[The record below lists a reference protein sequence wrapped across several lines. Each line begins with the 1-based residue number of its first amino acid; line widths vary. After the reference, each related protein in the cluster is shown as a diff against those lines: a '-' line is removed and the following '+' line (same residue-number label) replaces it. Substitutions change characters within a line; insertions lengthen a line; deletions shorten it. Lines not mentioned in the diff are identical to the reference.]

1 MKNRSENTEKQEQ
14 VDASYMSVQK
24 KSSDDAF
31 VDTFD
36 VCKGLSVS
44 DYACQTTRHLGD
56 RLEEQPSKS
65 IEGYHRD
72 SSKPSMSQPSY
83 SSFPQ
88 SAKVFMDAIK
98 KNRSFQKFL
107 RTKLLQIEAKL
118 EENKKLKERVKILK
132 DFQVNCKRRTG
143 RALSQKKDS
152 RVQLISAKK
161 SSPSKDS
168 KVSSQS
174 AFR

>member
-1 MKNRSENTEKQEQ
+1 MKNSSENTEKQEQ

-56 RLEEQPSKS
+56 LLEEQPSKS
-65 IEGYHRD
+65 IEWYHRD

-168 KVSSQS
+168 KVSSQYC
-174 AFR
+174 F